1 MKLSNLVREG
11 YYNNNG
17 VSLHQMALDIHSMA
31 EAAWE
36 EEHDEYPNNDEKIE
50 AIKGVLSELHKEL
63 KNVVK
68 EYEE

>member
-1 MKLSNLVREG
+1 MILSNLVKEG

-17 VSLHQMALDIHSMA
+17 VSIHQMALGIHSMA

-36 EEHDEYPNNDEKIE
+36 DEHGEYPNNEEMIE

-63 KNVVK
+63 KDVIK